1 MWRNSHKIILLKGE
15 KLDKAIKIHI
25 KIVSLFN
32 VAPISIKY
40 LKVNVIEVSKIPMP
54 NCQKS

>member
-1 MWRNSHKIILLKGE
+1 MKGE

-40 LKVNVIEVSKIPMP
+40 LKVNVIEVSKILMP